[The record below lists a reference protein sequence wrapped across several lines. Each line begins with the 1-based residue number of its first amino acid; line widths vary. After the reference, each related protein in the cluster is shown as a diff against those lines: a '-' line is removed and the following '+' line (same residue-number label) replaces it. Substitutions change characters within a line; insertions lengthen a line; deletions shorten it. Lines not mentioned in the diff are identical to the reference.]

1 MPKCIVIPYFA
12 TGILCT
18 LIITVIVTMITTL
31 LVSKIFFELLQ
42 KRKKKAINPAK
53 QSSSSLTPYTT
64 PQITKEPIYDDIELT
79 NKTSML
85 DVSKNIAYGCSKN

>member
-42 KRKKKAINPAK
+42 KRMKKAIIPAK
-53 QSSSSLTPYTT
+53 QSSRSMAPDTT
-64 PQITKEPIYDDIELT
+64 PQITKEPIYDDLELT
-79 NKTSML
+79 NKTSSL
-85 DVSKNIAYGCSKN
+85 DVSKNIAYGRYKN